1 MTVVLIIL
9 SVTLMILLA
18 LVFKKNNKIETLE
31 NEIEMLQNTTIGIG
45 AKLTDAKSSLELLD
59 EQLREANELNDSIN
73 KQLSEAY
80 ESLNKKRDYEKQL
93 LEKHSEDL
101 ITVKDL
107 TAENEIL
114 KERQTKYEKQI
125 SVLTEENK
133 NLKSEFGKK
142 TIEPEKGVL
151 KSDNIPEKKVLK
163 KKVNR

>member
-18 LVFKKNNKIETLE
+18 LVIKKNNKIETLE

-59 EQLREANELNDSIN
+59 EQLKEQIELNDSIN
-73 KQLSEAY
+73 KQLSEAH

-107 TAENEIL
+107 TAENQIL

-125 SVLTEENK
+125 SLLTEENK

-151 KSDNIPEKKVLK
+151 KSDPIPEKKVLK

>member
-45 AKLTDAKSSLELLD
+45 ADLTDTKKANFILDKQLKEANATIQETQSLNEKQYKQIVEERTKK
-59 EQLREANELNDSIN
+59 EQLL
-73 KQLSEAY
+73 
-80 ESLNKKRDYEKQL
+80 KKHD
-93 LEKHSEDL
+93 EDL

-125 SVLTEENK
+125 SLLTEENK

-151 KSDNIPEKKVLK
+151 KSDHIPEKKVLK

>member
-9 SVTLMILLA
+9 QIA
-18 LVFKKNNKIETLE
+18 ILVFIAITIRKNNEIKILNEQIDHLEET
-31 NEIEMLQNTTIGIG
+31 NIKIG
-45 AKLTDAKSSLELLD
+45 ADLTDVKKANFLLD
-59 EQLREANELNDSIN
+59 KQLKEANELKYSTN

-114 KERQTKYEKQI
+114 KERQTKHEHIIIELKDEI
-125 SVLTEENK
+125 K
-133 NLKSEFGKK
+133 NLKDENERMLSIDQPKPKK
-142 TIEPEKGVL
+142 P
-151 KSDNIPEKKVLK
+151 KK
-163 KKVNR
+163 

>member
-9 SVTLMILLA
+9 SVLLMILLA
-18 LVFKKNNKIETLE
+18 LVIRKNNKIETLE

-45 AKLTDAKSSLELLD
+45 ADLTDTKKANFILD
-59 EQLREANELNDSIN
+59 KQLKEANATIQET
-73 KQLSEAY
+73 Q
-80 ESLNKKRDYEKQL
+80 SLNEKQYKQIVEERTQKEQL

-107 TAENEIL
+107 TAENQIL

-125 SVLTEENK
+125 SLLTEENK

-151 KSDNIPEKKVLK
+151 KSDPIPEKKVLK

>member
-45 AKLTDAKSSLELLD
+45 ADITDTKKANFILDKQLKEANATIQETQSLNEKQYKQIVEERTKK
-59 EQLREANELNDSIN
+59 EQLL
-73 KQLSEAY
+73 
-80 ESLNKKRDYEKQL
+80 KKHD
-93 LEKHSEDL
+93 EDL

-107 TAENEIL
+107 TAENQIL

-125 SVLTEENK
+125 SLLTEENK

-142 TIEPEKGVL
+142 IIEPEKGVL
-151 KSDNIPEKKVLK
+151 KSDPIPEKKVLK